1 MYIYN
6 TVLNETGKSE
16 INGSCDQLDK
26 STSQLIES
34 MVQQL
39 LMKQRAKSLKP
50 LANSTSNNDDFVNQ
64 NVDSNGK
71 YASIASLPK
80 QMQII
85 AGVSTTN
92 SSRNK
97 TTNSTKRDASTT
109 CSMITTATLK
119 AAEEDH
125 SRRQQKQQRQI
136 DLNGNLSVTI
146 KSSPP
151 SSSSANSSPSVTSN
165 PIAVQQQLNPSSAQ
179 SGT

>member
-1 MYIYN
+1 
-6 TVLNETGKSE
+6 
-16 INGSCDQLDK
+16 
-26 STSQLIES
+26 

-125 SRRQQKQQRQI
+125 SRRQQKQPRQI

-151 SSSSANSSPSVTSN
+151 SSSSANSSPSVTST
-165 PIAVQQQLNPSSAQ
+165 PIAVQQQLNPSSTQ
-179 SGT
+179 SGTGTQSVCVTR